1 MQPLI
6 LLLLQRPY
14 VCDYPSCTKHYIDPS
29 SLRKHKNN
37 SHLKKARKD
46 QREHERESRDD
57 GSSGMAHGAEGDM
70 QKVKDPAFHSALK
83 PEAMYYTDS
92 SELPFMKAHTD
103 PGPSVLQRVH
113 NNTGLYFPP
122 FCADGRD
129 YNAYY
134 HEADQKLISTGSSGL
149 ALSVIQHSSW
159 ASHSTAPHTAEHP
172 HRPHPTLNQLC
183 RCTTTPLQ
191 GHLLARTRSNGSSR
205 ASNGSVAASPTDSML
220 SSTSIETA
228 QTNQTYPGTK
238 GQMFDHSTFTQP
250 IRNHSA
256 VSTLGRN
263 HGRHHSHPPM
273 NGSSEQESA
282 WPFQCNLSQGSINHV
297 SPSCHN
303 LLPPL
308 WSNKAPEYNFYDA
321 LPSFSDVQVHPA
333 APWMPTEYSTI
344 DMAHHTHPPECLACQ
359 QPPDAPL
366 KLPTRQCALNRVA
379 SLNMALADSST
390 HLMSLPRVSTQ
401 QT

>member
-1 MQPLI
+1 MLHKLNIEIALFETVFPNSIRGKVEWTKGALTMQPLI

-14 VCDYPSCTKHYIDPS
+14 VCDYPSCTKRYTDPR

-103 PGPSVLQRVH
+103 PSPSVLQRVH

-122 FCADGRD
+122 FCADVRD

-134 HEADQKLISTGSSGL
+134 HEADQG
-149 ALSVIQHSSW
+149 
-159 ASHSTAPHTAEHP
+159 
-172 HRPHPTLNQLC
+172 
-183 RCTTTPLQ
+183 
-191 GHLLARTRSNGSSR
+191 
-205 ASNGSVAASPTDSML
+205 
-220 SSTSIETA
+220 
-228 QTNQTYPGTK
+228 Y
-238 GQMFDHSTFTQP
+238 
-250 IRNHSA
+250 
-256 VSTLGRN
+256 
-263 HGRHHSHPPM
+263 
-273 NGSSEQESA
+273 
-282 WPFQCNLSQGSINHV
+282 
-297 SPSCHN
+297 
-303 LLPPL
+303 
-308 WSNKAPEYNFYDA
+308 YDA

-333 APWMPTEYSTI
+333 APWMPTEYSII

-401 QT
+401 QA